1 MIKIFVSCVILALA
15 VWAGVAMQASHGY
28 VGINFAGWTVEA
40 PIWLAVIALI
50 VTSVLIVTLFKVVH
64 ILMNLKA
71 FFHQLRTSRR
81 LKQSKMKTTGGMLAF
96 LEGDWL
102 SAKEALIEGAACID
116 LPFINYMFAA
126 KAAGELNQL
135 EEAEQYLQ
143 MAEKCTKDSHSL
155 AYALKRGQLLCQQN
169 KWPEA
174 LALLEP
180 LQDKHGTHPQLL
192 NWIYKIHLRQKN
204 WMKIIDLV
212 PSLIKAKIL
221 SETKAIETQ
230 KHAYCE
236 LLLKA
241 EVVSLAEVKAL
252 WKEMPKAYHA
262 DNHLVYL
269 YANALMQF
277 HLHDEAEAILRQTLK
292 RHWSEVLIKLYGKVK
307 STFPQKQ
314 LAFAEHWLS
323 EQPKSA
329 ILLLTVG
336 RICLHH
342 QLWGKAQRYLEASI
356 TLCPLPE
363 TFSELGKLLMK
374 LNKLEEAAEYFR
386 HGLLMLTNQHQ
397 DEEPK
402 LGGYA
407 TPGSSGIAKLEPAE
421 HILQD

>member
-1 MIKIFVSCVILALA
+1 MIRIFVSCVILALA

-28 VGINFAGWTVEA
+28 VGINFAGWTIEA
-40 PIWLAVIALI
+40 PIWLAIIALI
-50 VTSVLIVTLFKVVH
+50 VTSVLIVSAFKAVH

-71 FFHQLRTSRR
+71 FFHQLRTERR
-81 LKQSKMKTTGGMLAF
+81 LKQAKIKTTEGMLAF
-96 LEGDWL
+96 LEGDWQT
-102 SAKEALIEGAACID
+102 AEENLIEGAACID
-116 LPFINYMFAA
+116 LPFINYIFAA
-126 KAAGELNQL
+126 KAAGELDQL
-135 EEAEQYLQ
+135 EKAEQYLQ
-143 MAEKCTKDSHSL
+143 TAEKLTKNKESL
-155 AYALKRGQLLCQQN
+155 VYTLKRGQLLGQQH
-169 KWPEA
+169 KWTEA

-180 LQDKHGTHPQLL
+180 LLDKHGTHPQLL
-192 NWIYKIHLRQKN
+192 RTVYKIQVHQKN
-204 WMKIIDLV
+204 WMKIIELV

-221 SETKAIETQ
+221 SEEKAIDAQ

-236 LLLKA
+236 LILKA
-241 EVVSLAEVKAL
+241 ESVSLAEVKAL
-252 WKEMPKAYHA
+252 WKEMPKAYHS

-269 YANALMQF
+269 YANALMQY
-277 HLHDEAEAILRQTLK
+277 HLQDEAESILRQTI
-292 RHWSEVLIKLYGKVK
+292 RRQWSEVLIKLYGKVK
-307 STFPQKQ
+307 STLPQKQ
-314 LAFAEHWLS
+314 LAFAEHWLK

-386 HGLLMLTNQHQ
+386 HGLLMLTNLD
-397 DEEPK
+397 DEEPL
-402 LGGYA
+402 LGGI
-407 TPGSSGIAKLEPAE
+407 TSSGVAKLEPAE